1 MPEWHE
7 IDIPS
12 TPQARQDA
20 EAVILEEVKSH
31 GFSTEASF
39 SIKLA
44 MEEAVTNAIKH
55 GNRFDKT
62 KKVHIRWACNSTS
75 FTMSVRDEGHGFDPK
90 DVPDPTAPE
99 NLALPY
105 GRGLM
110 LMQAYMD
117 RVSYNDAGNEVT
129 MVKENR

>member
-7 IDIPS
+7 IVIAS
-12 TPQARQDA
+12 TPQARQEA
-20 EAVILEEVKSH
+20 EAAILREVGAL
-31 GFSTEASF
+31 GFSDEARF

-62 KKVHIRWACNSTS
+62 KKVFLRWACNHAS
-75 FTMSVRDEGHGFDPK
+75 FTLSVRDEGHGFNPK

-99 NLALPY
+99 NLTLPY

-110 LMQAYMD
+110 LIQAYMD
-117 RVSYNDAGNEVT
+117 RVEYNPAGNEVT

>member
-7 IDIPS
+7 IVIPS
-12 TPQARQDA
+12 TPQARQEA
-20 EAVILEEVKSH
+20 ESIILDQVKSQ
-31 GFSTEASF
+31 GFSEEAGF

-55 GNRFDKT
+55 GNRFDRD
-62 KKVHIRWACNSTS
+62 KKVFIRWSCNPRS
-75 FTMSVRDEGHGFDPK
+75 FTLSVRDEGHGFVPA

-99 NLALPY
+99 NLSLPY

-110 LMQAYMD
+110 LMRAYMD
-117 RVSYNDAGNEVT
+117 RVEYNDSGNEVT
-129 MVKENR
+129 LVKENR

>member
-62 KKVHIRWACNSTS
+62 KNVVIRWLCNHKS
-75 FTMSVRDEGHGFDPK
+75 FTLSVRDEGHGFKPS

-99 NLALPY
+99 NLSLPY

-117 RVSYNDAGNEVT
+117 HVEYNDLGNEVT
-129 MVKENR
+129 LVKENR